1 MSINNLTNLR
11 QAIKL
16 ANLDCIKDL
25 TISMED
31 LLLLDKS
38 LADLEQQAIILKGKS
53 IEKDIQIANLVSE
66 SINMRLAPKL
76 DKYA

>member
-1 MSINNLTNLR
+1 MINDLTNLR

-16 ANLDCIKDL
+16 ADLDTVKEL
-25 TISMED
+25 TISIED
-31 LLLLDKS
+31 LLLLTSTIGKLETELI
-38 LADLEQQAIILKGKS
+38 LARGKA

-66 SINMRLAPKL
+66 GLAMKLAPKL